1 MLRALLLLTAII
13 AAVDGTSA
21 QELEGRLKQ
30 IHDTGIV
37 RLAYRSDANPFS
49 FVSQNGRPEGYT
61 IDLCKFIAS
70 ALGRELNKN
79 LSAEWVP
86 VDSQNRF
93 DTIAVGVADIECG
106 ASSVSFGRMTKV
118 DFSSFIL
125 KTRV

>member
-70 ALGRELNKN
+70 ALGRELKKN
-79 LSAEWVP
+79 LSTEWVP
-86 VDSQNRF
+86 VDSQNSF
-93 DTIAVGVADIECG
+93 DSIAAGVADIECG
-106 ASSVSFGRMTKV
+106 SSTVP
-118 DFSSFIL
+118 L
-125 KTRV
+125 AA

>member
-70 ALGRELNKN
+70 ALGRELKKISPPNGCQSTHKT
-79 LSAEWVP
+79 
-86 VDSQNRF
+86 DSTQ
-93 DTIAVGVADIECG
+93 
-106 ASSVSFGRMTKV
+106 S
-118 DFSSFIL
+118 L
-125 KTRV
+125 PL

>member
-13 AAVDGTSA
+13 VAADGTTA

-37 RLAYRSDANPFS
+37 RLAYWSDANPFS
-49 FVSQNGRPEGYT
+49 FVSQNGRPDGYT

-70 ALGRELNKN
+70 ALGRELKKT
-79 LSAEWVP
+79 LSTEWVP

-93 DTIAVGVADIECG
+93 DSIAAG
-106 ASSVSFGRMTKV
+106 GRYRMRLEYRFLWPHDKG
-118 DFSSFIL
+118 
-125 KTRV
+125 

>member
-61 IDLCKFIAS
+61 IDL
-70 ALGRELNKN
+70 REYDRKERVVKIGDPFN
-79 LSAEWVP
+79 E
-86 VDSQNRF
+86 
-93 DTIAVGVADIECG
+93 E
-106 ASSVSFGRMTKV
+106 SSTL
-118 DFSSFIL
+118 D
-125 KTRV
+125 